1 MTSFRLTL
9 EYDGSRYR
17 GWQEQRNART
27 VAGEV
32 RRAAEEILGE
42 SVELGGSGRTDAG
55 VHALAQEAHLRV
67 RGRLEPE
74 GFRREMN
81 ERLAQDIH
89 LLRVRPVDG
98 RFHARHSA
106 TERAYLYQISRRR
119 TAFAKRYVWW
129 VRQPLALDAM
139 RAAASLLAG
148 RHDFAAFCERPDE
161 QSSTLVQ
168 VSSCEIAAEGSL
180 ILVRISASHFLWKM
194 VRRVV
199 GALVRAGSGELSPR
213 DLKLLLAGSVPADD
227 AEGPARWTAP
237 PSGLFLE
244 GVLYAG
250 DPPLGALRP
259 AIAVRAEAP

>member
-1 MTSFRLTL
+1 MATFRLTV

-32 RRAAEEILGE
+32 RRAAEEILGAE
-42 SVELGGSGRTDAG
+42 VELGGSGRTDAG

-74 GFRREMN
+74 AFRAALN

-89 LLRVRPVDG
+89 VLAVRPVDG

-106 TERAYLYQISRRR
+106 TARSYLYQISRRR

-129 VRQPLALDAM
+129 VREPLTVLAM
-139 RAAASLLAG
+139 REAAALLPG

-161 QSSTLVQ
+161 QSSTLVE
-168 VSSCEIAAEGSL
+168 VESCEIAEEGSL

-199 GALVRAGSGELSPR
+199 GTLVQAGSGGLARR
-213 DLKLLLAGSVPADD
+213 DLQLLLAGNVPADG
-227 AEGPARWTAP
+227 APGPARWTAP

-244 GVLYAG
+244 AVRYPG

-259 AIAVRAEAP
+259 AFPVRGEAS